1 MPNLPYPKKVIIEDY
16 RTAFRSRTVS
26 LVSRKEVF
34 MGKAKFGIF
43 GDGKEIPQVAMAHT
57 FKEGDFRA
65 GYYRDQTFM
74 FATGMI
80 TYEQF
85 FAQLYA
91 DTNVENEPASA
102 GRQMNCHFATRFL
115 DENGNFIDLT
125 KSKNCAADLS
135 PTGAQMA
142 KSLGLAYASKL
153 YREIPELKN
162 AQKVFSKNGNEVA
175 FTTIGNAST
184 SEGIFFESVN
194 AAGVLQIPMAI
205 SVWDDGFG
213 ISVGNEFQT
222 TKESISDALEG
233 FRETESHEG
242 FKIFHIKGWEYA
254 TLCETYKNG
263 VEEIR
268 KNHTPAIFHIYEL
281 TQPQGHSTSGS
292 HERYKTKERL
302 DWEKEFDGIARMR
315 KWLIQNE
322 IISES
327 EIEAIEKED
336 KIFVGEAKDLAWE
349 KYISPI
355 KNDLNTFVEKIEN
368 VAKNPYISENIKN
381 KIQDEVS
388 KLKAMQSPY
397 RRELL
402 KSAKKILITT
412 KDLSSKARTDLLEFS
427 QNFYT
432 ENEKKY
438 VSNHFSTSTDSPF
451 NVESIAPKYSE
462 SSEKVDGRIL
472 IKECFNKNME
482 RDSRIFAIGEDIG
495 QMGGVNL
502 GFENLQEKFGL
513 LRITDTGIRE
523 ASIVGQGIGTAMR
536 GLRPIV
542 DIQYLDYLPYA
553 LQIISDDL
561 ATLQYRTKGGQKSP
575 LIIRT
580 KGHRLE
586 GIWHSGSPMAMIL
599 NAVRGVH
606 LLVPRNMTQASGFYN
621 TLFRSDDPAILV
633 EVLNGYR
640 TKELL
645 PNNIGE
651 FTLAFGIPETLQEGT
666 DITVV
671 TYGACCKIAGE
682 ASLLLEEVGIS
693 IEIIDVQTLLPFDLE
708 YKIAE
713 SLKKTNRVIFFDEDM
728 PGGTT
733 AFMMQNVLEEQKGYF
748 FLDSEPR
755 TLSAKPNRP
764 AYGTD
769 GDYFTKPSAEDL
781 FDIAYALMNE
791 ANPSKFPKV
800 F

>member
-1 MPNLPYPKKVIIEDY
+1 MPKLPFSKKIIIEDY
-16 RTAFRSRTVS
+16 RTAFRSRTIS

-43 GDGKEIPQVAMAHT
+43 GDGKEIPQIAMAHA

-74 FATGMI
+74 FATGMT

-85 FAQLYA
+85 FSQLYA
-91 DTNVENEPASA
+91 DTNVENDPASA
-102 GRQMNCHFATRFL
+102 GRQMNGHFATRLL
-115 DENGNFIDLT
+115 DENGNFKDLT

-135 PTGAQMA
+135 PTAAQMA

-153 YREIPELKN
+153 YREVPALKN
-162 AQKVFSKNGNEVA
+162 AQKGFSKNGNEVA
-175 FTTIGNAST
+175 FATIGNAST
-184 SEGIFFESVN
+184 SEGIFFEAIN
-194 AAGVLQIPMAI
+194 AAGVLQIPMAV

-233 FRETESHEG
+233 FRETDKHKG
-242 FKIFHIKGWEYA
+242 FKIFHLKGWDYA
-254 TLCETYKNG
+254 NLCETYTKG
-263 VEEIR
+263 IAEIR
-268 KNHTPAIFHIYEL
+268 KSHTPAIFHIYEL

-292 HERYKTKERL
+292 HERYKSKERL
-302 DWEKEFDGIARMR
+302 EWEKEFDGIAQMR
-315 KWLIQNE
+315 KWMIENKV
-322 IISES
+322 ISES
-327 EIEAIEKED
+327 EIEVIEKED
-336 KIFVGEAKDLAWE
+336 KKFVSEVRDSAWQ
-349 KYISPI
+349 KYVAPI
-355 KNDLNTFVEKIEN
+355 KNELNAFVEKIEK
-368 VAKNPYISENIKN
+368 VGKNPYIAEGVKS
-381 KIQDEVS
+381 KIQAEVT
-388 KLKAMQSPY
+388 KLNAMQSPY

-402 KSAKKILITT
+402 KSAKRVLIAT
-412 KDLSSKARTDLLEFS
+412 KDLDSQARTDLLEFS
-427 QNFYT
+427 QNYYT
-432 ENEKKY
+432 ESEKKY
-438 VSNHFSTSTDSPF
+438 VSHHFSNSENSPF
-451 NVESIAPKYSE
+451 KIENSAPKYSE
-462 SSEKVDGRIL
+462 NSKKFDGRIL
-472 IKECFNKNME
+472 IKECLSQNME
-482 RDSRIFAIGEDIG
+482 RDSRIYAIGEDIG

-502 GFENLQEKFGL
+502 AFENLQEKFGE
-513 LRITDTGIRE
+513 LRVTDTGIRE
-523 ASIVGQGIGTAMR
+523 ASIVGQGIGSAIR
-536 GLRPIV
+536 GLRPIA

-575 LIIRT
+575 LIVRT

-599 NAVRGVH
+599 NGVRGVH
-606 LLVPRNMTQASGFYN
+606 VLVPRNMTQASGFYN

-640 TKELL
+640 TKETM
-645 PNNIGE
+645 PDNIGE
-651 FTLAFGIPETLQEGT
+651 FTLAFGVPETLQEGK
-666 DITVV
+666 DVSVV
-671 TYGACCKIAGE
+671 TYGACCKIAEE
-682 ASLLLEEVGIS
+682 ASKLLEEVGIS

-708 YKIAE
+708 HKIVE

-733 AFMMQNVLEEQKGYF
+733 AFMMQKVLEEQKGYF
-748 FLDSEPR
+748 HLDSEPR

-781 FDIAYALMNE
+781 FDVAYELMNE